1 MNVLATVLLIVATC
15 VIAALALAYAVGGY
29 PLVAALCVLAGTVSA
44 RTLWIL
50 WRDIRDEG
58 DR

>member
-50 WRDIRDEG
+50 WRDIREEG